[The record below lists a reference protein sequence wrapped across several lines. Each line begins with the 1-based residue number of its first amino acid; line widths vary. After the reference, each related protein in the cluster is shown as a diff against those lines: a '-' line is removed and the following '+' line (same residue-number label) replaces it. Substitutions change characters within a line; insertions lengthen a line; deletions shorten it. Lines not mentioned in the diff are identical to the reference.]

1 MNWRAVN
8 LMIPEYDYD
17 LVLDLGP
24 GSAMADLYAA
34 SGAETSVKVLS
45 VANYKTIKGV
55 REALEKIIR

>member
-1 MNWRAVN
+1 
-8 LMIPEYDYD
+8 MIPEYDYD
-17 LVLDLGP
+17 LVVLDLGH

-34 SGAETSVKVLS
+34 SGTETSVKVLS